1 MRELERR
8 YTKAPA
14 EIRASDDGKRIGGYA
29 AMFRKESS
37 NLGGFVEDIDP
48 TAFNKSRGDGW
59 PDVMARYNHDDNL
72 LLGTVAAETLA
83 LTIDDTGLA
92 YEVTPPSTRADV
104 LELVARGD
112 VQKSSFA
119 FRVIEDDWAQT
130 SQGFPKRTLV
140 RVQLVDVAPVNVP
153 AYPDTTAGLRSL
165 ARAMD
170 APYADVRDL
179 AERDELRRLF
189 VRTDL
194 QPAPEEPRR
203 TTPQQARVQLLA
215 LRNSPHGGQA

>member
-8 YTKAPA
+8 YTKIPA
-14 EIRASDDGKRIGGYA
+14 EVRATDDGKRIAGYA
-29 AMFRKESS
+29 AVFRKESS

-72 LLGTVAAETLA
+72 LLGTVAAETLT

-119 FRVIEDDWAQT
+119 FRTIEDDWAQT
-130 SQGFPKRTLV
+130 TQGFPKRTLL

-153 AYPDTTAGLRSL
+153 AYPDTSAGLRSL
-165 ARAMD
+165 ARRMD

-179 AERDELRRLF
+179 AERDELRKLF
-189 VRTDL
+189 ARTDR
-194 QPAPEEPRR
+194 PAEPRR
-203 TTPQQARVQLLA
+203 TTPQQARVTLLA
-215 LRNSPHGGQA
+215 LRNAPNGGQA

>member
-14 EIRASDDGKRIGGYA
+14 EIRATEDAKKIAGYA

-83 LTIDDTGLA
+83 LTIDDTGLS

-104 LELVARGD
+104 LELVTRGD

-119 FRVIEDDWAQT
+119 FRVVEDDWSQT

-170 APYADVRDL
+170 APFEDVQDL

-189 VRTDL
+189 VRTDR
-194 QPAPEEPRR
+194 PAAPVEPRR
-203 TTPQQARVQLLA
+203 TTPQQAHVRLLA
-215 LRNSPHGGQA
+215 LRNPPHGQA

>member
-14 EIRASDDGKRIGGYA
+14 EIRATDDVKKIAGYA

-72 LLGTVAAETLA
+72 LLGTVAAETLT

-104 LELVARGD
+104 LELVTRGD

-119 FRVIEDDWAQT
+119 FRVIEDDWSQT

-179 AERDELRRLF
+179 AERDELRKLF
-189 VRTDL
+189 VRTD
-194 QPAPEEPRR
+194 QPAAPVESSG
-203 TTPQQARVQLLA
+203 TTPQQARVKLLA
-215 LRNSPHGGQA
+215 LRNSPYGGQA